1 MSSSKAQPLW
11 EGAGQARSCS
21 SRWTYQT
28 LNPNKPKPQL
38 CADCTGKVIFQQ
50 LDISNAASVIR
61 FAAWAKR
68 EFPQGIDILVNNA
81 GMAYKGDTFGAAEAQ
96 ATLDTNFY
104 GTSPVALLLPFP
116 VANGFSLSRNGAL
129 SCTPAQQ
136 CLTAIVT
143 STWVRGGIALQ
154 PDLLARD
161 VAPLA

>member
-1 MSSSKAQPLW
+1 MAKQRTRMGRLTRVPVAKRELGYTAPVSSTKAQPIL

-21 SRWTYQT
+21 IRWTYQT

-38 CADCTGKVIFQQ
+38 CADCTGKVLFQQ

-96 ATLDTNFY
+96 ATLDINFY
-104 GTSPVALLLPFP
+104 GMLLFLSAATPLSPNV
-116 VANGFSLSRNGAL
+116 SLF
-129 SCTPAQQ
+129 
-136 CLTAIVT
+136 TAVG
-143 STWVRGGIALQ
+143 R
-154 PDLLARD
+154 
-161 VAPLA
+161 